1 MLDGVW
7 CTGLLLSKEAI
18 PLLSLSSPVVLIPA
32 HSHTVPFHIVPLKPH
47 RFIIVLMRTFREP
60 GRSCLFYFA
69 LLFWFPLQIMNE
81 ISIQQGQVSTRTSV
95 RETADA
101 CDQKEMW
108 GRNALGLLFCDSRLL
123 HQFIWCVSGEKNKKC
138 VFFKKCK
145 RCKSWQCLSW
155 SHGQSYPIQK
165 WSWNIFHYPLLQGY
179 IGYNDLQE

>member
-1 MLDGVW
+1 
-7 CTGLLLSKEAI
+7 LLLSKEAI
-18 PLLSLSSPVVLIPA
+18 PLLSLSFRVALIPA

-60 GRSCLFYFA
+60 GRSCSFYFA

-101 CDQKEMW
+101 CDQKMW

-138 VFFKKCK
+138 VKCKKCK
-145 RCKSWQCLSW
+145 KCKS
-155 SHGQSYPIQK
+155 
-165 WSWNIFHYPLLQGY
+165 
-179 IGYNDLQE
+179 